1 MASCGYC
8 HEQADAT
15 IPANPGRVC
24 VTHAIAFWTDYL
36 AFSRKARLEGIEE
49 SDRITALTL
58 RRRQQRAVGATDR
71 V

>member
-8 HEQADAT
+8 DEQADAT

-36 AFSRKARLEGIEE
+36 AFAREARLEEIEE
-49 SDRITALTL
+49 PDRRTALNA
-58 RRRQQRAVGATDR
+58 RRRQQRVFVRT
-71 V
+71 